1 MADHDITRHD
11 SSNHV
16 GRTLSRRQV
25 MVGAAATAMVAATP
39 AIAGKVAK
47 IAGVDDRPQ
56 WLGPQKYSGPGWYAF
71 EYPMASFPRSY
82 VKFCEIEESTP
93 YRFVTMKSSQDG
105 EVEWYMSGIVFDEL
119 CTGRFYTADENDRR
133 HKAGRYANT

>member
-1 MADHDITRHD
+1 MADHDITRHG

-16 GRTLSRRQV
+16 GRPLSRRQV
-25 MVGAAATAMVAATP
+25 MVGAAVTAMVAATP
-39 AIAGKVAK
+39 AIAGQVAK
-47 IAGVDDRPQ
+47 IAGVNDRPQ

-71 EYPMASFPRSY
+71 EYP
-82 VKFCEIEESTP
+82 
-93 YRFVTMKSSQDG
+93 KSSQDG

-119 CTGRFYTADENDRR
+119 CTGRFYTADENDRL